1 MSERTRFFFSFVVV
15 VVLFTGSLFGQS
27 NGTLKGVVKD
37 ASGAIL
43 PGVEVTLTDKA
54 TQRVQPTITSEIG
67 AYVFP
72 AVPPGQYSLAFELPG
87 FKKLVREN
95 ITINVRDVAT
105 IDVNMEIGAVASE
118 VTVSE
123 EAPLIQ
129 TQSVALGRV
138 VEQVLVTGVP
148 LSSRNFTQILALSPG
163 VASDV
168 PNAGAFGRNSV
179 NISSNGARP
188 WENSVVF
195 NGMIADNANS
205 GGFDDDNDKT
215 GIPVPSPDAIQEF
228 KVQTALYDAENGRQ
242 GGATVNIITKTGAN

>member
-1 MSERTRFFFSFVVV
+1 MKRQVGLFVGFSVAFV
-15 VVLFTGSLFGQS
+15 LLSGSLLAQS
-27 NGTLKGVVKD
+27 NGSVKGVVKD
-37 ASGAIL
+37 STGAIL
-43 PGVEVTLTDKA
+43 PGASVTLTDKA
-54 TQRVQPTITSEIG
+54 TQRVQNALTSEVG
-67 AYVFP
+67 SYVFA
-72 AVPPGQYSLAFELPG
+72 AVPPGNYTLGFEMPG

-95 ITINVRDVAT
+95 VTVNVRETVS

-129 TQSVALGRV
+129 AQSAALGRV

-179 NISSNGARP
+179 NISSNGAR
-188 WENSVVF
+188 
-195 NGMIADNANS
+195 
-205 GGFDDDNDKT
+205 
-215 GIPVPSPDAIQEF
+215 
-228 KVQTALYDAENGRQ
+228 
-242 GGATVNIITKTGAN
+242 

>member
-1 MSERTRFFFSFVVV
+1 MKRIWLLIGTLLVFLLCS
-15 VVLFTGSLFGQS
+15 GSLLAQS
-27 NGTLKGVVKD
+27 NGSVKGVVKD
-37 ASGAIL
+37 STGAIL
-43 PGVEVTLTDKA
+43 PGASVSLTDKG
-54 TQRVQPTITSEIG
+54 TQRVQTTLTTEVG
-67 AYVFP
+67 AYIFA
-72 AVPPGQYSLAFELPG
+72 AVPPGQYSLSYEMPG
-87 FKKLVREN
+87 FKKMVREN
-95 ITINVRDVAT
+95 ITVNVRETVS
-105 IDVNMEIGAVASE
+105 IDVNMEIGTVASE

-123 EAPLIQ
+123 EAPLVQ
-129 TQSVALGRV
+129 AQSAALGRV

-148 LSSRNFTQILALSPG
+148 LSSRNFTQILSLSPG

-195 NGMIADNANS
+195 NGMIADNTNS

-242 GGATVNIITKTGAN
+242 GGATVNIVTKT